1 MVARGDIKG
10 RFGTWYRVVLGIL
23 VLLALAKLF
32 YDGTQRPTFSAVNFF
47 SYFTN
52 LSNILGALL
61 FIYCGLRGDI
71 DSLVVDLLR
80 GAATVYLATTGIVY
94 NLLLTGEAVG
104 VLNPY
109 ANVMVHAIM
118 PLAAVG
124 DWLMFPP
131 KNQIQIKQALL
142 WLIFPFL
149 YLTYSLIRGP
159 ITGFYPYP
167 FLNPETSGG
176 YGAVAVVCIG
186 IAIALVLLVLAVVW
200 TGNRQRNV
208 RARS

>member
-1 MVARGDIKG
+1 MK
-10 RFGTWYRVVLGIL
+10 RFGTWYRVLLGVL
-23 VLLALAKLF
+23 VLVALAKMF
-32 YDGTQRPTFSAVNFF
+32 YDGSRNPAFSAVNFF

-52 LSNILGALL
+52 LSNILGAGL
-61 FIYCGLRGDI
+61 FIYCGLRGDVN
-71 DSLVVDLLR
+71 SVVVDLLR

-109 ANVMVHAIM
+109 ANAMVHGIM

-124 DWLMFPP
+124 DWLIFPP
-131 KNQIQIKQALL
+131 KNKITMKQAWL
-142 WLIFPFL
+142 WLIFPFA

-167 FLNPETSGG
+167 FLNPDRAVGG
-176 YGAVAVVCIG
+176 VGGIVVVCIG
-186 IAIALVLLVLAVVW
+186 IALALVLLVYLVKW
-200 TGNRQRNV
+200 TGNRQRTV
-208 RARS
+208 RGPA